1 MSFKC
6 HIHLLY
12 SVGVEIDAGRKVWYL
27 ILIYLLRPRLNLFA
41 KQLLEDILRRVSFS
55 FLEYAP
61 VGGGRR
67 EKTIMAVCVQC
78 KDTGGFLYDFEGV
91 GLRRSK

>member
-1 MSFKC
+1 MPYEC
-6 HIHLLY
+6 HLYLLY

-41 KQLLEDILRRVSFS
+41 KQLLEDILKRVFHFS
-55 FLEYAP
+55 FLEYAL

-67 EKTIMAVCVQC
+67 EKIIMAVCVQC
-78 KDTGGFLYDFEGV
+78 KDVGGFFYGPF
-91 GLRRSK
+91 

>member
-41 KQLLEDILRRVSFS
+41 KQLLELIQARVSFS
-55 FLEYAP
+55 FLECAP

-67 EKTIMAVCVQC
+67 EKIIMAVCVQC
-78 KDTGGFLYDFEGV
+78 KDTGGFLYD
-91 GLRRSK
+91 